1 MTRTSV
7 RVRRE
12 CKRKK
17 RRIGLV
23 VTMLTLFQ
31 LLAVPVL
38 TRCPQML
45 TTAGLLLKHQQLK
58 YKVDQQ
64 MFRYDPADRVTD
76 LEEALGRYTDG
87 ECLNAFRFTKQ
98 DIRKL
103 YMHLDL
109 IDEDKGDIRLAM
121 GNRGFRL
128 FKSELLL
135 VKLAYL
141 AYPTRLSTMMGPFGL
156 SEPQLSKCINY
167 TCDRLK
173 EKYEVLFTSPRMWRP
188 FFADWAK
195 AVHDFCGPTS
205 MTNVWGFIDGT
216 VRAICRPKCNYKI
229 WGKPVDIQK

>member
-38 TRCPQML
+38 TRCPQMF

-58 YKVDQQ
+58 YKADQQ
-64 MFRYDPADRVTD
+64 MFRYDTADRVSD
-76 LEEALGRYTDG
+76 LEESLGRHTDG

-121 GNRGFRL
+121 GNRGL

-135 VKLAYL
+135 VTL
-141 AYPTRLSTMMGPFGL
+141 P
-156 SEPQLSKCINY
+156 I
-167 TCDRLK
+167 
-173 EKYEVLFTSPRMWRP
+173 
-188 FFADWAK
+188 
-195 AVHDFCGPTS
+195 
-205 MTNVWGFIDGT
+205 
-216 VRAICRPKCNYKI
+216 
-229 WGKPVDIQK
+229 